1 MSPRQT
7 GMSLVMVE
15 TGCTDVACM
24 EDFSDL
30 YQAGLALEQI
40 LGRESKF
47 TEGFNPDRDAD
58 AQEKELL
65 ALIKRVLRPD
75 KAPLDLLEKCF
86 ALIESM

>member
-15 TGCTDVACM
+15 TGCTDVVCM

-47 TEGFNPDRDAD
+47 TEGFNPDRDAH
-58 AQEKELL
+58 AQEKAKE
-65 ALIKRVLRPD
+65 IRFVYRPGGES
-75 KAPLDLLEKCF
+75 KAF
-86 ALIESM
+86 FF

>member
-1 MSPRQT
+1 MSPQKT
-7 GMSLVMVE
+7 GMSLVVVE
-15 TGCTDVACM
+15 TGCTEVVCM

-47 TEGFNPDRDAD
+47 TESFNPDRDAD
-58 AQEKELL
+58 AQEREVLE
-65 ALIKRVLRPD
+65 LIKRILRPQ
-75 KAPLDLLEKCF
+75 KAPSGLLEKCY

>member
-1 MSPRQT
+1 MSPQKT
-7 GMSLVMVE
+7 GMSLVVVE
-15 TGCTDVACM
+15 TGCTEVVCM

-47 TEGFNPDRDAD
+47 TESFNPDRDAD
-58 AQEKELL
+58 AQEREVLE
-65 ALIKRVLRPD
+65 LIKRILRPQ
-75 KAPLDLLEKCF
+75 KAPLGLLEKCY